1 MRRLLFLIASFIAIA
16 TPNHSYGRSTDV
28 MELKEAANSKS
39 LIAQV
44 IPDNS
49 LPNNSVVNSEQEITG
64 GTTVGNNLFHSFR
77 EFSISSGTE
86 VFFNQDSVIANI
98 ISRVT
103 GNNISQINGSL
114 GANGTA
120 NLFLINPNGII
131 FGENAALNIGGS
143 FIASTA
149 NSIQFANEQEFSA
162 VDTNTNPL
170 LTVNIPI
177 GLQYGNNPQDIVVEG
192 SGNNLSIDFDT
203 FTVNRGDRPLGLE
216 VNSGKTLA
224 LVGGNV
230 FLPGGNLTA
239 TEGKVVVGSLGANES
254 VKFAPGELGWNFDYS
269 QVNNFNN
276 IELAQAA
283 SIEVSGNGSGEVFLQ
298 GKNISLLDGS
308 AILADTL
315 GDGTGRSLSLSATDS
330 ISLVG
335 FAINNFFPTRLST
348 DVDLDGTGKGGNLAL
363 DTNYFLIENGA
374 QVNSGT
380 FGLGDAGNLDVTATA
395 IEIFGESDDGEFVS
409 GLFAQADFGET
420 GDGGNLAIAT
430 ESLLVAEGADI
441 STTTFGT
448 GNAGNLDIQANTV
461 ELRGYSDIFLSGS
474 GLSVTTEGEGDG
486 GNLNLN
492 TDTLLIMGGA
502 DISTTTFGTG
512 NAGNLD
518 IQANDIKLIGEVK
531 EVGAS
536 GLFANVEADSLGN
549 GGNININSNRLTV
562 TEGAQILAL
571 TNSIGDAGTLNINS
585 QQIDLVG
592 TSSTGNPSAIS
603 ANANSNGGQGGN
615 INLAGES
622 LSIIDGAQIGTSTF
636 GSGRGGNIDIV
647 AGDSVRLQGSSG
659 TGNSGIFATALLNDG
674 AGGNITVDAN
684 SLSISDR
691 ATISASNFP
700 SNENSTI
707 TPGVGAAGNIN
718 LIAEEI
724 ILRNQG
730 NITADTFSGD
740 RGNIN
745 FQTD

>member
-162 VDTNTNPL
+162 IDTNTNPL

-448 GNAGNLDIQANTV
+448 GNAGNLDIQAN
-461 ELRGYSDIFLSGS
+461 
-474 GLSVTTEGEGDG
+474 
-486 GNLNLN
+486 
-492 TDTLLIMGGA
+492 
-502 DISTTTFGTG
+502 
-512 NAGNLD
+512 
-518 IQANDIKLIGEVK
+518 DIKLIGEVK